1 MGVLDFYAGERL
13 CHLIMGV
20 LDFYAGRCLC
30 LCHVIMGVLDFY
42 AEACIC
48 LCHIIMDVL
57 DFYAGEY
64 LCHHIMGV
72 LDFYCWRMFMSSYN
86 GCARL
91 LPQIRSF
98 IMYRTDP
105 LSSIDHNTKAGKIG
119 CCFFRFYG
127 VEFQFQYFSCIVS
140 VSFFG
145 GGNRRTRRKPPN
157 CLKLLTIFIT

>member
-1 MGVLDFYAGERL
+1 MFISCYNGVLDFYAEACIYL
-13 CHLIMGV
+13 CHLIM
-20 LDFYAGRCLC
+20 D
-30 LCHVIMGVLDFY
+30 VLDFY

-57 DFYAGEY
+57 DFYAGEC

-105 LSSIDHNTKAGKIG
+105 LSAIDHNTKAGKIG

-127 VEFQFQYFSCIVS
+127 VESQFQYFSCIVS
-140 VSFFG
+140 VSFLVEETVG
-145 GGNRRTRRKPPN
+145 PGENHRTVSSY
-157 CLKLLTIFIT
+157 